1 MEHGIL
7 LIFLFMHLRKI
18 VVYANNPRSCS
29 VSSATVQ
36 FVTSCPSTYQDYK
49 KRSEAKSC
57 QYIGQ
62 DCISPDKFKYHCVLN
77 SYGNASLEVCAP
89 VLFITG
95 FCTEYNTEGKVIQ
108 DHYSKDCTKYAEP
121 CPSRYL
127 STDGYKYHQCYTPH
141 PLSNPPELT
150 LQKSG
155 LTRIGLLVTISLV
168 LIAGIILTVI
178 WEKLKNIFQ
187 LPWKKEKKA
196 NHPPAATELSL
207 MNTN

>member
-1 MEHGIL
+1 MKLGIL
-7 LIFLFMHLRKI
+7 LIFFLDLRK
-18 VVYANNPRSCS
+18 VVVDAKNPRSCS

-36 FVTSCPSTYQDYK
+36 FVTSCPSTVQEYK
-49 KRSEAKSC
+49 KRSEAKGC

-62 DCISPDKFKYHCVLN
+62 DCISSNKFNYHCVLN

-127 STDGYKYHQCYTPH
+127 STEGYKYQQCFMSH
-141 PLSNPPELT
+141 PNSPKLSSDPEEG
-150 LQKSG
+150 S
-155 LTRIGLLVTISLV
+155 LTRIGLLVATSLI
-168 LIAGIILTVI
+168 LIAGIILTI
-178 WEKLKNIFQ
+178 MWERFKNTFKIFR
-187 LPWKKEKKA
+187 KKEERE
-196 NHPPAATELSL
+196 NTLPSLNELSAINRL
-207 MNTN
+207 